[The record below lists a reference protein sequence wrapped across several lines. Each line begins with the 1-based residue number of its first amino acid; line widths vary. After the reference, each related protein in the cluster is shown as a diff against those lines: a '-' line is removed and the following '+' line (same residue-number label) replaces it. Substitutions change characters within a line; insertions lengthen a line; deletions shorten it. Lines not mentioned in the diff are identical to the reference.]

1 MQTTLRWAR
10 PFSPVVPVRP
20 SADKLLADMGKR
32 IVAYRKRKG
41 WSQSELGRRIDR
53 RQETLS
59 RWETGTTEPTVLECV
74 ELSRVLGCTLNEL
87 VLGRKCP

>member
-1 MQTTLRWAR
+1 MQTALRWSS
-10 PFSPVVPVRP
+10 PLSPVVPAKP
-20 SADKLLADMGKR
+20 SSEQLLAALGKR

-41 WSQSELGRRIDR
+41 WTQSELGRRIDR

-59 RWETGTTEPTVLECV
+59 RWETGTTEPTILECV
-74 ELSRVLGCTLNEL
+74 ELARVLGVTLDEL